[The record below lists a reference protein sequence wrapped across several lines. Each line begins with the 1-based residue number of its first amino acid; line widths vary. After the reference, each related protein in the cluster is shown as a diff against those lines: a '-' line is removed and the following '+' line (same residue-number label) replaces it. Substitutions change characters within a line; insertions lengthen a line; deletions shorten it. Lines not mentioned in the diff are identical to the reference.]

1 MTSPAMKRFEKARAA
16 REAAEA
22 EAQEKARKKREQRER
37 QEAARRGNGPSNPY
51 QRQPAG
57 AGTLSPAAK
66 RFQQRRAAK
75 EAATA
80 TPSRPT
86 GDTFKLHEAA
96 IIEDSRRLHDIESI
110 ERKVEA
116 KREMLPH
123 YEGYVQGVLEAGNG
137 QQDDVL
143 MTLMV
148 WYLDVGDL
156 KTGLDIAEY
165 AVEHGLNTP
174 DRYQRKT
181 ANLVAEEVADFAL
194 KLDENAEH
202 KDEILAQVE
211 RTEACFGDA
220 DMHDQVKAKLFK
232 ALGYLQRDTGQ
243 QQTAVESLKRAL
255 ELNDKVG
262 VKKEIERLEKELKNS
277 GQ

>member
-1 MTSPAMKRFEKARAA
+1 MASPAKKRFEEARAA

-22 EAQEKARKKREQRER
+22 EAQEKARAEREARQRKEADRRKQVVSAPSAEEQPVKRIM
-37 QEAARRGNGPSNPY
+37 
-51 QRQPAG
+51 
-57 AGTLSPAAK
+57 SPAAK
-66 RFQQRRAAK
+66 RFQAQQAAK
-75 EAATA
+75 DAATA
-80 TPSRPT
+80 TPARPT
-86 GDTFKLHEAA
+86 GDAYKLHEAA
-96 IIEDSRRLHDIESI
+96 IIEDSRRLHDLQSI

-116 KREMLPH
+116 KREMLPN
-123 YEGYVQGVLEAGNG
+123 YEGYVQGVLEAGKG

-165 AVEHGLNTP
+165 AVKHGLVTP

-194 KLDENAEH
+194 KLDADAEG
-202 KDEILAQVE
+202 KEEILEQMHRTVE
-211 RTEACFGDA
+211 YFADA
-220 DMHDQVKAKLFK
+220 DMHDQVKSKLFK
-232 ALGYLQRDTGQ
+232 ALGYLERDVGDKE
-243 QQTAVESLKRAL
+243 TALMSLQRAL

-262 VKKEIERLEKELKNS
+262 VKKDIERLEKELKNS
-277 GQ
+277 GN

>member
-1 MTSPAMKRFEKARAA
+1 MVSPAKKRFENTRAA
-16 REAAEA
+16 REAAQA
-22 EAQEKARKKREQRER
+22 EAQEKARKQSEERER
-37 QEAARRGNGPSNPY
+37 READRQARGQANPY
-51 QRQPAG
+51 QRQSAG
-57 AGTLSPAAK
+57 SATLSPAAK
-66 RFQQRRAAK
+66 RFQIKQAAR
-75 EAATA
+75 EQAAA

-86 GDTFKLHEAA
+86 GDSYNLHKAA

-110 ERKVEA
+110 ERKIEA

-123 YEGYVQGVLEAGNG
+123 YEGYVQGVLEAGLG

-165 AVEHGLNTP
+165 AVKHGLETP

-181 ANLVAEEVADFAL
+181 ANLVAEQVADFAL
-194 KLDENAEH
+194 KLEAEADG
-202 KDEILAQVE
+202 KEEILEQLHRTVE
-211 RTEACFGDA
+211 YFAGA
-220 DMHDQVKAKLFK
+220 DMHDQVKSKLFK
-232 ALGYLQRDTGQ
+232 ALGYLERDAGDKE
-243 QQTAVESLKRAL
+243 TALVSLQRAL
-255 ELNDKVG
+255 ELNDRAG
-262 VKKEIERLEKELKNS
+262 VKKDIERLEKELKNS